1 MSSWK
6 INTSFL
12 LLELVESILQIFN
25 PLPFIPKYVYVITTD
40 NINTL
45 ISSIDVCDKA
55 SVTDLVTLHH
65 ALIVST
71 NIFTSLV
78 IIWYHYLDHIMLQY
92 IKKLFQ

>member
-1 MSSWK
+1 MSSWE

-12 LLELVESILQIFN
+12 PLELVESILQILN
-25 PLPFIPKYVYVITTD
+25 PLPFIPKYIYVIITD
-40 NINTL
+40 DINAL

-71 NIFTSLV
+71 NISTSLV
-78 IIWYHYLDHIMLQY
+78 II
-92 IKKLFQ
+92 